1 MDNNSILGK
10 IKSKYTDAIIETVEF
25 RGELTVVIKKEI
37 LVEICKFLRDDPD
50 LRFDHL
56 SDVSGVDFLER
67 NPRFDISYH
76 MYSIPTNHRLR
87 LKVRVNEDETVTSV
101 TSVWS
106 TANWHEREIF
116 DMFGVKFDNHPDL
129 RRILMSDDW
138 VGHPLRKDYP
148 LGYEE
153 VQFTFNK
160 DRPPELIK

>member
-76 MYSIPTNHRLR
+76 MYSIPKNHRLR